1 MPKHRLDDTQKRII
15 RTFLEAIRNKPDKTD
30 WSYNTMPS
38 DDNGF
43 DLAVCI
49 NSGIPIVD
57 EIKDMHKSDLKRFH
71 EIGLI
76 TLIPGRKAFRVNVPM
91 IRRYAR

>member
-1 MPKHRLDDTQKRII
+1 MPNNQMSERHKRII
-15 RTFLEAIRNKPDKTD
+15 RAFSKGLGVKPDKTD

-49 NSGIPIVD
+49 NSGIPAVD
-57 EIKDMHKSDLKRFH
+57 EIQDIHKSDLKLFVR
-71 EIGLI
+71 IGLI
-76 TLIPGRKAFRVNVPM
+76 TPIPGRNAFRVNLQK
-91 IRRYAR
+91 IRRLAR